1 MEMFLS
7 GNQCIAHGVKLS
19 RVEVISAYPITPAT
33 PASEELHEMVA
44 AGELDAD
51 IVNTESEL
59 GAMGVCVGASAAGC
73 RTFNCT
79 CSQGLALMRELLWAA
94 SGMALPVVLAIDSR
108 EVGIPQGL
116 LSDYSDS
123 MSERDASFL
132 QFYCENG
139 QEIVDSVIM
148 AYKISENDKVLL
160 PSFVVSEGHRVSHSF
175 ERVDIPEQAKVDKF
189 LPKYQPKHVFVNPDY
204 PMTQGPGV
212 MAQYPSFKLEQYQAM
227 QDAKQVIKDACKE
240 FAQIFG
246 RNYDLVEAYKTE
258 DAELIIVAMGSI
270 ASVVREKIDEHRQK
284 GMKVGMLKLRVFR
297 PFPEEEIKRYL
308 SNAKKILVIDRACT
322 PGNTSGISCLEIKS
336 ALRKSPASISNYIVS
351 GRDIGGVDI
360 DEMFAAWSK
369 RDDEFVEWF
378 KIGFDDRTATISG
391 YDNWEKLLKG
401 EKVQREVIKEGDGCL
416 GKGTASC
423 AGCLSL
429 HAIRQVLSVFDK
441 KAVVVNNAGCL
452 SAVGTFYPLT
462 GWKVPFFFF
471 SYSHAGAATSGME
484 VALKRK
490 GIDAD
495 IVLVAGDGAIF
506 DIGLGTFSAA
516 LERGHRVIYLC
527 YDNQAYMNTGVQ
539 KSGSTP
545 YMARTKT
552 TLTGRQGRI
561 KNIEQIVAA
570 HGDIYI
576 ATASSAYSE
585 DLLMKIRK
593 AKSLDKPSFIHII
606 CPCPPGWE
614 YDPAL
619 GIEIAR
625 LGVETGSVMLYEY
638 ENGKITVN
646 FMPKERKPIEEY
658 LKKQGR
664 FSHLTKAQILQIQK
678 EVDENFYQLTG
689 SKSRIGRKDNGVK
702 TR

>member
-73 RTFNCT
+73 RTFSCT
-79 CSQGLALMRELLWAA
+79 CSQGLALMREMLWAA

-108 EVGIPQGL
+108 EIGIPQGL
-116 LSDYSDS
+116 LSDHSDS
-123 MSERDASFL
+123 LSERDASFL

-139 QEIVDSVIM
+139 QEIVDSIIM

-160 PSFVVSEGHRVSHSF
+160 PSFVVLEGHRMSHSF
-175 ERVDIPEQAKVDKF
+175 ERVNVPEQEKVDKF
-189 LPKYQPKHVFVNPDY
+189 LPKYQPKHVFVDPDY

-227 QDAKQVIKDACKE
+227 QDAKQVIKDVCKE
-240 FAQIFG
+240 FEQMFG
-246 RNYDLVEAYKTE
+246 RSYDLVEAYKTE
-258 DAELIIVAMGSI
+258 DAEFVIMTMGSI
-270 ASVVREKIDEHRQK
+270 ASVVREKVDEYRQK
-284 GMKVGMLKLRVFR
+284 DIKLGMLKLRVFR
-297 PFPEEEIKRYL
+297 PFPEEEIQRYL

-322 PGNTSGISCLEIKS
+322 PGNNSGISCLEIKS
-336 ALRKSPASISNYIVS
+336 ALRKSPASIANYIVS
-351 GRDIGGVDI
+351 GRDISGMDI

-378 KIGFDDRTATISG
+378 KIGFDDRTATMAG

-401 EKVQREVIKEGDGCL
+401 ERVQRAVIKEGDGCL

-429 HAIRQVLSVFDK
+429 HAIRMVLSAFDK
-441 KAVVVNNAGCL
+441 NTVVVNNSGCL

-462 GWKVPFFFF
+462 GWMVPFYFFT
-471 SYSHAGAATSGME
+471 YSHAGAAASGME
-484 VALKRK
+484 VAMKRK
-490 GIDAD
+490 GIKAD
-495 IVLVAGDGAIF
+495 LVLVAGDGAIF
-506 DIGLGTFSAA
+506 DIGLQTFSAA
-516 LERGHRVIYLC
+516 LERGHRIIYLC
-527 YDNQAYMNTGVQ
+527 YDNKAYMNTGVQ

-552 TLTGRQGRI
+552 TLGGRLGRV

-576 ATASSAYSE
+576 ATASSAYPE
-585 DLLMKIRK
+585 DLLMKVRK

-625 LGVETGSVMLYEY
+625 LGVETGSVVLYEY
-638 ENGKITVN
+638 ENGKLTVN
-646 FMPKERKPIEEY
+646 FVPDKRKPVEEY
-658 LKKQGR
+658 IKKQGR
-664 FSHLTKAQILQIQK
+664 FHNLTKAQIAQIQK
-678 EVDENFYQLTG
+678 EVDENF
-689 SKSRIGRKDNGVK
+689 SRIMSG
-702 TR
+702 TLA

>member
-7 GNQCIAHGVKLS
+7 GNQCIAHGAKLS

-79 CSQGLALMRELLWAA
+79 CSQGLALMREMLWAA

-108 EVGIPQGL
+108 EIGIPQGL

-160 PSFVVSEGHRVSHSF
+160 PSFVVSEGHRMSHSF
-175 ERVDIPEQAKVDKF
+175 ERVDVPEQEKVDKF
-189 LPKYQPKHVFVNPDY
+189 LPKYQPKHVFVDPDY
-204 PMTQGPGV
+204 PMSQGSGV

-227 QDAKQVIKDACKE
+227 QNAKQVIKDACKE

-246 RNYDLVEAYKTE
+246 RSYDLVEAYNTE
-258 DAELIIVAMGSI
+258 DAEFVIVAMGSI
-270 ASVVREKIDEHRQK
+270 ASVVREKIDEYRQK
-284 GMKVGMLKLRVFR
+284 GIKVGMLKLRVFR
-297 PFPEEEIKRYL
+297 PFPEEEVKRYL
-308 SNAKKILVIDRACT
+308 SNAQKILVIDRACT
-322 PGNTSGISCLEIKS
+322 PGNISGISCLEIKS

-351 GRDIGGVDI
+351 GRDIGGADI

-369 RDDEFVEWF
+369 REDEFIEWF
-378 KIGFDDRTATISG
+378 KIGFDDRVATMSG

-401 EKVQREVIKEGDGCL
+401 ERVQRAVIKEGDACL

-429 HAIRQVLSVFDK
+429 HAIRMVLSVFGK
-441 KAVVVNNAGCL
+441 NAVVVNNAGCL
-452 SAVGTFYPLT
+452 SAVGTIYPLT
-462 GWKVPFFFF
+462 GWTVPFFFF
-471 SYSHAGAATSGME
+471 TYSHAGAAASGME
-484 VALKRK
+484 VAMKRK
-490 GIDAD
+490 GIKAD
-495 IVLVAGDGAIF
+495 LVLVAGDGAIF
-506 DIGLGTFSAA
+506 DIGLQTFSAA
-516 LERGHRVIYLC
+516 LERRHRIIYLC

-552 TLTGRQGRI
+552 TLSGRQGRI

-576 ATASSAYSE
+576 ATASSAYPE
-585 DLLMKIRK
+585 DLLAKVKK

-625 LGVETGSVMLYEY
+625 LGVETGSVILYEY
-638 ENGKITVN
+638 ENGKLTVN
-646 FMPKERKPIEEY
+646 YVPDKRKPIEEY
-658 LKKQGR
+658 IKKQGR
-664 FSHLTKAQILQIQK
+664 FHNLSKAQIAAIQK
-678 EVDENFYQLTG
+678 EVDENFKLVTG
-689 SKSRIGRKDNGVK
+689 G
-702 TR
+702 TLA

>member
-7 GNQCIAHGVKLS
+7 GNQCIAHGAKLS

-33 PASEELHEMVA
+33 PASEELYEMVER
-44 AGELDAD
+44 GELDAD
-51 IVNTESEL
+51 IVNAESEL
-59 GAMGVCVGASAAGC
+59 GAMGICVGASAAGC

-79 CSQGLALMRELLWAA
+79 CSQGFALMRELLWAA
-94 SGMALPVVLAIDSR
+94 SGMALPVVLAINSR
-108 EVGIPQGL
+108 EIGIPQGL

-123 MSERDASFL
+123 LSERDASFL

-139 QEIVDSVIM
+139 QEIIDSLIM
-148 AYKISENDKVLL
+148 AYKISESEKVLL
-160 PSFVVSEGHRVSHSF
+160 PSLVVTEGHRVSHSF
-175 ERVDIPEQAKVDKF
+175 ELADVPEQAKVDKF
-189 LPKYQPKHVFVNPDY
+189 LPKYQPKHVFVDPNY
-204 PMTQGPGV
+204 PMTEGPAV
-212 MAQYPSFKLEQYQAM
+212 MSQYPSFKFEQYQAM
-227 QDAKQVIKDACKE
+227 QDAKQVIKDVCKE
-240 FAQIFG
+240 YAGMFG
-246 RNYDLVEAYKTE
+246 RSYDLVEAYKTE
-258 DAELIIVAMGSI
+258 DAEIIIVVMGTVV
-270 ASVVREKIDEHRQK
+270 SVVREKIDEYRQK
-284 GMKVGMLKLRVFR
+284 GIKVGMLKLRVFR
-297 PFPEEEIKRYL
+297 PFPDEEIKKYL
-308 SNAKKILVIDRACT
+308 SGAKKILVIDRACT
-322 PGNTSGISCLEIKS
+322 PGNIWGISCIEIKA
-336 ALRKSPASISNYIVS
+336 ALSKSPAVISNFIIS
-351 GRDIGGVDI
+351 GRDFSGQDA
-360 DEMFAAWSK
+360 DDMLASWSK

-378 KIGFDDRTATISG
+378 KVGFDDRTATISG

-416 GKGTASC
+416 SKGTASC

-429 HAIRQVLSVFDK
+429 QAIRQILSVFDK

-462 GWKVPFFFF
+462 AWKVSHFFFT
-471 SYSHAGAATSGME
+471 YSHAGAATSGME

-506 DIGLGTFSAA
+506 DIGLQTFSAA
-516 LERGHRVIYLC
+516 LERGHRVIYVC

-552 TLTGRQGRI
+552 TLKGRQGRT

-576 ATASSAYSE
+576 ATASSAYPE
-585 DLLMKIRK
+585 DLLMKVRK

-625 LGVETGSVMLYEY
+625 LGVETGSVVLYEY
-638 ENGKITVN
+638 ENGKLTVN
-646 FMPKERKPIEEY
+646 VVPEKRKPVEEY
-658 LKKQGR
+658 IKRQGR
-664 FSHLTKAQILQIQK
+664 FHNLSKAQIAQIQK
-678 EVDENFYQLTG
+678 EVDKNFDLVMSG
-689 SKSRIGRKDNGVK
+689 ALL
-702 TR
+702 

>member
-7 GNQCIAHGVKLS
+7 GNQCIAHGAKLS

-33 PASEELHEMVA
+33 PASEELYEMVER
-44 AGELDAD
+44 GELDAD
-51 IVNTESEL
+51 IVNAESEL
-59 GAMGVCVGASAAGC
+59 GAMGICVGASAAGC

-94 SGMALPVVLAIDSR
+94 SGMALPVVLAINSR
-108 EVGIPQGL
+108 EIGIPQGL

-139 QEIVDSVIM
+139 QEIIDSMIM
-148 AYKISENDKVLL
+148 AYKVSENEKVLL
-160 PSFVVSEGHRVSHSF
+160 PSFVVTEGHRVSHSF
-175 ERVDIPEQAKVDKF
+175 ERVDVPEQAKVDRF
-189 LPKYQPKHVFVNPDY
+189 LPRYQPKHVFVDPNY
-204 PMTQGPGV
+204 PMTQGPAV
-212 MAQYPSFKLEQYQAM
+212 MTQYPSFKLQQYQAM
-227 QDAKQVIKDACKE
+227 QDAKQVIKDVCKE
-240 FAQIFG
+240 YAQMFG
-246 RNYDLVEAYKTE
+246 RSYDLVEAYKTE
-258 DAELIIVAMGSI
+258 DAELIMVGMGSVV
-270 ASVVREKIDEHRQK
+270 SVLREKVDEYRDK
-284 GMKVGMLKLRVFR
+284 GIKVGMLKLRVFR
-297 PFPEEEIKRYL
+297 PFPEEEIKQYL
-308 SNAKKILVIDRACT
+308 SKAKKILVIDRACS
-322 PGNTSGISCLEIKS
+322 PGNTLGISCLEIKS
-336 ALRKSPASISNYIVS
+336 ALRKSPAVISNYIIS
-351 GRDIGGVDI
+351 GKDFSGQDVD
-360 DEMFAAWSK
+360 DMVASWSK

-391 YDNWEKLLKG
+391 CDNWEKLLKG
-401 EKVQREVIKEGDGCL
+401 EKVERQVIKEGDGCL
-416 GKGTASC
+416 SKGTASC
-423 AGCLSL
+423 AGCISL

-441 KAVVVNNAGCL
+441 KAVIVNNAGCL

-462 GWKVPFFFF
+462 AWKVPFFFF
-471 SYSHAGAATSGME
+471 TYSHAGAASSGIE

-506 DIGLGTFSAA
+506 DIGLQTFSAA

-545 YMARTKT
+545 FMAKTKT
-552 TLTGRQGRI
+552 TLGGRPGRV

-576 ATASSAYSE
+576 ATASSAYPE
-585 DLLMKIRK
+585 DLLRKVKK
-593 AKSLDKPSFIHII
+593 AKSLNKPSFIHII

-625 LGVETGSVMLYEY
+625 LGVETGMVVLYEY
-638 ENGKITVN
+638 ENGRTTVN
-646 FMPKERKPIEEY
+646 LVPKERKPVEEY

-664 FSHLTKAQILQIQK
+664 FSKITKAQTVEIQK
-678 EVDENFYQLTG
+678 EVDNNFNQLLSG
-689 SKSRIGRKDNGVK
+689 NLS
-702 TR
+702 

>member
-7 GNQCIAHGVKLS
+7 GNQCIAHGAKLS

-33 PASEELHEMVA
+33 PATEELHEMVA
-44 AGELDAD
+44 ASELDAD

-79 CSQGLALMRELLWAA
+79 CSQGLALMREMLWAA

-108 EVGIPQGL
+108 EIGIPQGL

-160 PSFVVSEGHRVSHSF
+160 PSFVVSEGHRMSHSF
-175 ERVDIPEQAKVDKF
+175 ELVNVPEQEKVDKF
-189 LPKYQPKHVFVNPDY
+189 LPKYQPKHVFVDPDY
-204 PMTQGPGV
+204 PMSQGAGV

-246 RNYDLVEAYKTE
+246 RSYDLVEAYQTE
-258 DAELIIVAMGSI
+258 DAEQIIVAMGSI
-270 ASVVREKIDEHRQK
+270 ASVTRAKIDEYRQK
-284 GMKVGMLKLRVFR
+284 GIKAGMLKLRVFR
-297 PFPEEEIKRYL
+297 PFPEEEIKEYL

-336 ALRKSPASISNYIVS
+336 VLRKSPASISNYIVS
-351 GRDIGGVDI
+351 GRDIGGADI

-369 RDDEFVEWF
+369 RDDEFIEWF
-378 KIGFDDRTATISG
+378 KIGFDDRVATISG

-401 EKVQREVIKEGDGCL
+401 EKVQRAVIKEGDACL

-429 HAIRQVLSVFDK
+429 HAIRMVLSVFGK
-441 KAVVVNNAGCL
+441 NAVVVNNAGCL
-452 SAVGTFYPLT
+452 SAVGTIYPLT
-462 GWKVPFFFF
+462 GWTVPFFFF
-471 SYSHAGAATSGME
+471 TYSHAGAAASGME
-484 VALKRK
+484 VAMKRK
-490 GIDAD
+490 GIKAD
-495 IVLVAGDGAIF
+495 LVLVAGDGAIF
-506 DIGLGTFSAA
+506 DIGLQTFSAA
-516 LERGHRVIYLC
+516 LERGHRIIYLC

-545 YMARTKT
+545 YMAKTKT
-552 TLTGRQGRI
+552 TLQGRLGRT

-576 ATASSAYSE
+576 ATASSAYPE
-585 DLLMKIRK
+585 DLLAKVRK
-593 AKSLDKPSFIHII
+593 AKSLNKPSFIHII

-619 GIEIAR
+619 SIEIAR
-625 LGVETGSVMLYEY
+625 LGVETESVVLYEY
-638 ENGKITVN
+638 ENGKVTVN
-646 FMPKERKPIEEY
+646 YVPTKKKPVEEY

-664 FSHLTKAQILQIQK
+664 FHNLSKSQIAQIQK
-678 EVDENFYQLTG
+678 EVDENFYKLTG
-689 SKSRIGRKDNGVK
+689 SKS
-702 TR
+702 

>member
-33 PASEELHEMVA
+33 PASEELYEMVER
-44 AGELDAD
+44 GELDAD
-51 IVNTESEL
+51 IVNAESEL
-59 GAMGVCVGASAAGC
+59 GAMGICVGAEAAGC
-73 RTFNCT
+73 RAFNCT
-79 CSQGLALMRELLWAA
+79 CAQGLALMREMLWAA

-116 LSDYSDS
+116 SSDYSDS
-123 MSERDASFL
+123 LSERDASFL

-148 AYKISENDKVLL
+148 AYKISENGKVLL

-175 ERVDIPEQAKVDKF
+175 ELVDVPEQKKVDKF
-189 LPKYQPKHVFVNPDY
+189 LPKYQPKHVFVDPNY

-212 MAQYPSFKLEQYQAM
+212 MAEYSSFKMQQYIAM
-227 QDAKQVIKDACKE
+227 QDAKKVIKDVCKE
-240 FAQIFG
+240 YSELFG

-258 DAELIIVAMGSI
+258 DAELVIVAMGS
-270 ASVVREKIDEHRQK
+270 VVSLAREKVDEYRQK
-284 GMKVGMLKLRVFR
+284 GIKVGMLKLRVFR
-297 PFPEEEIKRYL
+297 PFPEEEIRNIL
-308 SNAKKILVIDRACT
+308 SGAQKILVIDRACS
-322 PGNTSGISCLEIKS
+322 PGNKYGIACIEVKAALQKS
-336 ALRKSPASISNYIVS
+336 KATISNFIIS
-351 GRDIGGVDI
+351 GKDISGQDI
-360 DEMFAAWSK
+360 DAMFANWAK
-369 RDDEFVEWF
+369 RDEEFVDWYKADFNER
-378 KIGFDDRTATISG
+378 IATMSG
-391 YDNWEKLLKG
+391 YDNYEKLLG
-401 EKVQREVIKEGDGCL
+401 GQKVERQVVKEGEGCL
-416 GKGTASC
+416 GKGIASC

-429 HAIRQVLSVFDK
+429 HAIRLVLSAFDNNV
-441 KAVVVNNAGCL
+441 VVVNNAGCL

-462 GWKVPFFFF
+462 GWKVPFYFFT
-471 SYSHAGAATSGME
+471 YSHAGAATSGME
-484 VALKRK
+484 VAMKRK
-490 GIDAD
+490 GIKAD

-506 DIGLGTFSAA
+506 DIGLQTFSAA

-545 YMARTKT
+545 YMAKTKT
-552 TLTGRQGRI
+552 TLQGRLGRV

-576 ATASSAYSE
+576 ATASSAYPE
-585 DLLMKIRK
+585 DLLKKVRK
-593 AKSLDKPSFIHII
+593 AKGLDKPSFIHII

-625 LGVETGSVMLYEY
+625 LGVETGSVVLYEY
-638 ENGKITVN
+638 DNGKITVN

-664 FSHLTKAQILQIQK
+664 FSLLTKAQILQIQK
-678 EVDENFYQLTG
+678 EVDDNFYQLTR
-689 SKSRIGRKDNGVK
+689 SKS
-702 TR
+702 

>member
-19 RVEVISAYPITPAT
+19 RAEVISAYPITPAT

-51 IVNTESEL
+51 IVNVESEL

-79 CSQGLALMRELLWAA
+79 CSQGLALMREMLWAA

-108 EVGIPQGL
+108 EIGIPQGL

-160 PSFVVSEGHRVSHSF
+160 PSFVVSEGHRMSHSF
-175 ERVDIPEQAKVDKF
+175 ELVNVPEQEKVDKF
-189 LPKYQPKHVFVNPDY
+189 LPKYRPKHVFVDPDY
-204 PMTQGPGV
+204 PMSQGAGV

-227 QDAKQVIKDACKE
+227 QDAKQVIKDVCKE

-246 RNYDLVEAYKTE
+246 RSYDLVEAYKTD
-258 DAELIIVAMGSI
+258 DAESIIVAMGSI
-270 ASVVREKIDEHRQK
+270 ASVVREKIGEYRDK
-284 GMKVGMLKLRVFR
+284 GIKVGMLKLRVFR
-297 PFPEEEIKRYL
+297 PFPEEEVKKYM
-308 SNAKKILVIDRACT
+308 SNAKKILVIDRACS
-322 PGNTSGISCLEIKS
+322 PGNTSGISCIELKS
-336 ALRKSPASISNYIVS
+336 TLRKSAASISNYIVS
-351 GRDIGGVDI
+351 GRDIGGADI

-378 KIGFDDRTATISG
+378 KIGFDDRVATISG

-401 EKVQREVIKEGDGCL
+401 ESVQRQVVKEGEGCL

-429 HAIRQVLSVFDK
+429 HAIRLVLSAFDK

-452 SAVGTFYPLT
+452 SAVGTIYPLT
-462 GWKVPFFFF
+462 GWKVPFYFFT
-471 SYSHAGAATSGME
+471 YSHAGAAASGME
-484 VALKRK
+484 VAMKRK
-490 GIDAD
+490 GIKAD
-495 IVLVAGDGAIF
+495 LVLVAGDGAIF
-506 DIGLGTFSAA
+506 DIGLQTFSAA
-516 LERGHRVIYLC
+516 LERGHRIIYLC

-552 TLTGRQGRI
+552 TLAGRPGRT

-570 HGDIYI
+570 HGDVYI
-576 ATASSAYSE
+576 ATASSAYPE
-585 DLLMKIRK
+585 DLLAKVRK
-593 AKSLDKPSFIHII
+593 ARSLNKPSFIHII

-625 LGVETGSVMLYEY
+625 LGVETGSVILYEY
-638 ENGKITVN
+638 ENGKLTIN
-646 FMPKERKPIEEY
+646 YIPDKRKPVAEY

-664 FSHLTKAQILQIQK
+664 FHNLSKAQIAEIQK
-678 EVDENFYQLTG
+678 QVDENFNLVMSGTLA
-689 SKSRIGRKDNGVK
+689 
-702 TR
+702 

>member
-123 MSERDASFL
+123 LSERDASFL

-160 PSFVVSEGHRVSHSF
+160 PSFVVSEGHRMSHSF

-270 ASVVREKIDEHRQK
+270 ASVVREKIDEYRQK

-308 SNAKKILVIDRACT
+308 SNAKKIVVIDRACT

-462 GWKVPFFFF
+462 GWTVPFFFF

-552 TLTGRQGRI
+552 TLKGRQGRT

-576 ATASSAYSE
+576 ATASSAYPE
-585 DLLMKIRK
+585 DLLMKVRK

-625 LGVETGSVMLYEY
+625 LGVETGSVVLYEY
-638 ENGKITVN
+638 ENGKLTVN
-646 FMPKERKPIEEY
+646 VVPEKRKPVEEY
-658 LKKQGR
+658 IKRQGR
-664 FSHLTKAQILQIQK
+664 FHNLSKAQIAQIQK
-678 EVDENFYQLTG
+678 EVDKNFDLVMSG
-689 SKSRIGRKDNGVK
+689 ALL
-702 TR
+702 

>member
-1 MEMFLS
+1 MEKFLS
-7 GNQCIAHGVKLS
+7 GNQCIAYGVKLS
-19 RVEVISAYPITPAT
+19 RAEVISAYPITPAT

-51 IVNTESEL
+51 IVNVESEL

-79 CSQGLALMRELLWAA
+79 CSQGLALMREMLWAA

-108 EVGIPQGL
+108 EIGIPQGL

-160 PSFVVSEGHRVSHSF
+160 PSFVVSEGHRMSHSF

-189 LPKYQPKHVFVNPDY
+189 LPKYQPKHVFVDPDY

-227 QDAKQVIKDACKE
+227 QDAKQVIKDTCKE
-240 FAQIFG
+240 FAQMFG

-258 DAELIIVAMGSI
+258 DAEFIIVAMGSI
-270 ASVVREKIDEHRQK
+270 ASLVREKIDEYRQK
-284 GMKVGMLKLRVFR
+284 GIKVGMLKLRVFR
-297 PFPEEEIKRYL
+297 PFPEEEIKKYL

-351 GRDIGGVDI
+351 GKDISGMDI
-360 DEMFAAWSK
+360 DEMLAAWSK

-401 EKVQREVIKEGDGCL
+401 EKVQRAVIKEGDGCL

-429 HAIRQVLSVFDK
+429 HAIRMVLSAFDK
-441 KAVVVNNAGCL
+441 NAVVVNNAGCL

-462 GWKVPFFFF
+462 GWTVPFFFF
-471 SYSHAGAATSGME
+471 TYSHAGAAASGME
-484 VALKRK
+484 VAMKRK
-490 GIDAD
+490 GINAD
-495 IVLVAGDGAIF
+495 LVLVAGDGAIF
-506 DIGLGTFSAA
+506 DIGLQTFSAA
-516 LERGHRVIYLC
+516 LERRHRIIYLC

-552 TLTGRQGRI
+552 TLSGRQGRT

-576 ATASSAYSE
+576 ATASSAYPE
-585 DLLMKIRK
+585 DLLMKVKK

-625 LGVETGSVMLYEY
+625 LGVETGSVILYEY
-638 ENGKITVN
+638 DNGKLTVN
-646 FMPKERKPIEEY
+646 YVPEKRKPVEEY
-658 LKKQGR
+658 IKKQGR
-664 FSHLTKAQILQIQK
+664 FHNLSKAQIAEIQK
-678 EVDENFYQLTG
+678 EVDENFNLVMSGTLA
-689 SKSRIGRKDNGVK
+689 
-702 TR
+702 